1 MPARCPAS
9 ASRSLEWPYVEGLR
23 LDEAMHPLTLLTVGL
38 YGEVLPNQNGAPI
51 RLVVPWKYGFKSI
64 KSIVRIR
71 LVERQPVGS
80 WERMQP
86 REYGFYSNVNPEVHH
101 PRWSQARERRV
112 GEFFRR
118 RTLMFNGYA
127 DQVASLYTGMD
138 LKKNY
143 YVARAAWTAFDALN
157 AVKRNEAFT
166 PAWSEKPL
174 LKSWQKVKPPL
185 GWPRETDSL
194 CPVCVREARQEIL
207 DGKRDYTVLLTE
219 KIGEIKAQIIE
230 RDGKILM
237 VKDCPLHGHF
247 EDVMAIDPAF
257 FKHLEEAFPGSD
269 IAAHADEKLH
279 NHGSSTIKYG
289 RGAVLTIDL
298 TNRCNMM
305 CDPCFMDANQVG
317 FVHELSW
324 DDIKTLLDNAI
335 SLKPRRQL
343 SVQFSGG
350 EPTLSPYFL
359 DAVRYCKKVGYSSVQ
374 AATNGIEFAKS
385 PEFCRAAAE
394 AGLRYVYLQFDG
406 IGNAAN
412 SHRLVGNLF
421 DVKLR
426 AIENLW
432 TAGVDIV
439 PVVTIVNGINNEQV
453 GRIIQFAL
461 DNPRKINFL
470 SFQPV
475 SFTGRDEEVTPERRA
490 AQRYTLSHLAHD
502 VKNQTGL
509 GDPVRD
515 WFPISF
521 MGTFTDWADLV
532 HGPSAEWGNLTCGCH
547 PNCGVGMAVMIDKET
562 KEARPVTEFLNADQ
576 LARDL
581 RRVNDAG
588 RGRFLS
594 VAGMA
599 LALMKNYDPFKS
611 PTHFKLTDLLKKFDK
626 TFGATGKDYGR
637 VDGQRTRDDI
647 EKRRADR
654 WNFLFIAGMWFQD
667 LFNYDFR
674 RTERCIIPYAT
685 QEGEISFC
693 AYNTGVG
700 WRNIIEKM
708 HMTAT
713 LTKWYEEHGRHEIF
727 AGGKQVALDST
738 AHNLVLDAEAVAAGR
753 QTDLDEAGVARNA
766 REEKLRARDEA
777 KKRQQEHERM
787 AELYRQHVLKAE
799 PAPPVVQI
807 QGLGKK
813 KDNVTVTH

>member
-1 MPARCPAS
+1 MHKPVK
-9 ASRSLEWPYVEGLR
+9 YVEKG
-23 LDEAMHPLTLLTVGL
+23 LTLAAR
-38 YGEVLPNQNGAPI
+38 GAW
-51 RLVVPWKYGFKSI
+51 VV
-64 KSIVRIR
+64 
-71 LVERQPVGS
+71 
-80 WERMQP
+80 
-86 REYGFYSNVNPEVHH
+86 
-101 PRWSQARERRV
+101 
-112 GEFFRR
+112 
-118 RTLMFNGYA
+118 
-127 DQVASLYTGMD
+127 
-138 LKKNY
+138 
-143 YVARAAWTAFDALN
+143 FDALN
-157 AVKRNEAFT
+157 SIKQNESFT
-166 PAWSEKPL
+166 PKWSDKPL

-207 DGKRDYTVLLTE
+207 DGKRDYKVLLTE
-219 KIGEIKAQIIE
+219 KIGEIKATIIE
-230 RDGKILM
+230 RNGKIMM
-237 VKDCPLHGHF
+237 VKDCPIHGHF
-247 EDVMAIDPAF
+247 EDVMAIDSAF
-257 FKHLEEAFPGSD
+257 FRHLEESFPGSD
-269 IAAHADEKLH
+269 MRAHNDEKLH

-289 RGAVLTIDL
+289 RGSVLTVDL

-317 FVHELSW
+317 FVHELAW
-324 DDIKTLLDNAI
+324 EEIKTLLDNAI
-335 SLKPRRQL
+335 TIKPRRQM

-359 DAVRYCKKVGYSSVQ
+359 DAVRYSRKVGYNSVQ

-385 PEFCRAAAE
+385 PEFAKAAAE
-394 AGLRYVYLQFDG
+394 AGLRYAYLQFDG

-432 TAGVDIV
+432 RAGVDIV
-439 PVVTIVNGINNEQV
+439 PVTTIVNGVNNEQV

-461 DNPRKINFL
+461 DNPKKISFL

-475 SFTGRDEEVTPERRA
+475 SFTGRDEEITDERRH

-502 VKNQTGL
+502 VKKQTGL
-509 GDPVRD
+509 GEPVRD

-532 HGPSAEWGNLTCGCH
+532 HGPTSDWGQLNCGCH
-547 PNCGVGMAVMIDKET
+547 PNCGIGMAVMVDKET
-562 KEARPVTEFLNADQ
+562 KEAVPVTAFLKGEQ
-576 LARDL
+576 LAKDIAK
-581 RRVNDAG
+581 VNDAG
-588 RGRFLS
+588 RGRKMS
-594 VAGMA
+594 VVGMA

-611 PTHFKLTDLLKKFDK
+611 PTHFKMADLLKKFDK
-626 TFGATGKDYGR
+626 TFGATKGARTGKYGR
-637 VDGQRTRDDI
+637 VEGDRTEKDI
-647 EKRRADR
+647 ELRRGDR

-693 AYNTGVG
+693 AYNTGIG

-713 LTKWYEEHGRHEIF
+713 LTKWYDEHGRHEIF
-727 AGGKQVALDST
+727 AGGKKVALDT
-738 AHNLVLDAEAVAAGR
+738 TQHTLKLDSEAVNKGI
-753 QTDLDEAGVARNA
+753 QHDLDEKGIAKTA
-766 REEKLRARDEA
+766 REEKIRARKA
-777 KKRQQEHERM
+777 QHENEKM
-787 AELYRQHVLKAE
+787 AELYRQVVLKE
-799 PAPPVVQI
+799 PKPEVATGLQI

-813 KDNVTVTH
+813 KDTETVAH

>member
-1 MPARCPAS
+1 MHKPIKYF
-9 ASRSLEWPYVEGLR
+9 EKGL
-23 LDEAMHPLTLLTVGL
+23 T
-38 YGEVLPNQNGAPI
+38 
-51 RLVVPWKYGFKSI
+51 F
-64 KSIVRIR
+64 
-71 LVERQPVGS
+71 
-80 WERMQP
+80 
-86 REYGFYSNVNPEVHH
+86 
-101 PRWSQARERRV
+101 
-112 GEFFRR
+112 
-118 RTLMFNGYA
+118 
-127 DQVASLYTGMD
+127 VAQG
-138 LKKNY
+138 
-143 YVARAAWTAFDALN
+143 AWTVFDALN
-157 AVKRNEAFT
+157 SIKPNDSFT

-194 CPVCVREARQEIL
+194 CPVCVREARQEIV
-207 DGKRDYTVLLTE
+207 DGKRDYKELLTE
-219 KIGEIKAQIIE
+219 KIGEIKATIIE
-230 RDGKILM
+230 RDGQILM
-237 VKDCPLHGHF
+237 VKDCPIHGHF
-247 EDVMAIDPAF
+247 EDVMAMDSAF
-257 FKHLEEAFPGSD
+257 FKHLEDTFPGSD
-269 IAAHADEKLH
+269 IRSHADEKLH

-317 FVHELSW
+317 FVHELGW
-324 DDIKTLLDNAI
+324 DEIKTLLDNAI
-335 SLKPRRQL
+335 SLKPRRQM

-359 DAVRYCKKVGYSSVQ
+359 DAVRYAKKVGYNSVQ

-385 PEFCRAAAE
+385 VDFARAAAE

-432 TAGVDIV
+432 RSGVDIV
-439 PVVTIVNGINNEQV
+439 PVTTIVNGVNNEQV

-461 DNPRKINFL
+461 DNPKKISFL

-475 SFTGRDEEVTPERRA
+475 SFTGRDEEITDERRQ

-502 VKNQTGL
+502 VKNQTGI
-509 GDPVRD
+509 GEPTRD

-521 MGTFTDWADLV
+521 MGTFGDWADLV
-532 HGPSAEWGNLTCGCH
+532 HGPAAEWGHLSCGCH
-547 PNCGVGMAVMIDKET
+547 PNCGVGMAVIIDKET
-562 KEARPVTEFLNADQ
+562 TEAVPITAFLNGPR
-576 LARDL
+576 LAKDIAK
-581 RRVNDAG
+581 VNDAA
-588 RGRFLS
+588 RGKFLS
-594 VAGMA
+594 VVGMA
-599 LALMKNYDPFKS
+599 LALMRNYDPFKT
-611 PTHFKLTDLLKKFDK
+611 PTHFSLANLLQRFDK
-626 TFGATGKDYGR
+626 AFGATGRDYGK
-637 VDGQRTRDDI
+637 VSGDRTLADI

-654 WNFLFIAGMWFQD
+654 FNFMFIAGMWFQD

-693 AYNTGVG
+693 AYNTGIG

-727 AGGKQVALDST
+727 AGGKAVGLDST
-738 AHNLVLDAEAVAAGR
+738 AHSLLLDADSVNKAK
-753 QTDLDEAGVARNA
+753 QTDLDEKGIAKTA
-766 REEKLRARDEA
+766 REEKIRARKA
-777 KKRQQEHERM
+777 QQEHQRM
-787 AELYRQHVLKAE
+787 AELYRQVVLKE
-799 PAPPVVQI
+799 PKPEVATGLQI
-807 QGLGKK
+807 QGLKK
-813 KDNVTVTH
+813 KPETDTETVTH

>member
-1 MPARCPAS
+1 MHKPVK
-9 ASRSLEWPYVEGLR
+9 YVEKGLTIAAR
-23 LDEAMHPLTLLTVGL
+23 
-38 YGEVLPNQNGAPI
+38 GAW
-51 RLVVPWKYGFKSI
+51 VV
-64 KSIVRIR
+64 
-71 LVERQPVGS
+71 
-80 WERMQP
+80 
-86 REYGFYSNVNPEVHH
+86 
-101 PRWSQARERRV
+101 
-112 GEFFRR
+112 
-118 RTLMFNGYA
+118 
-127 DQVASLYTGMD
+127 
-138 LKKNY
+138 
-143 YVARAAWTAFDALN
+143 FDALN
-157 AVKRNEAFT
+157 RIKPNESFT
-166 PAWSEKPL
+166 PNWSDKPL

-207 DGKRDYTVLLTE
+207 DGKRDYKVLLTE
-219 KIGEIKAQIIE
+219 KIGEIKATILE
-230 RDGKILM
+230 RDGKIMM
-237 VKDCPLHGHF
+237 VKDCPIHGHF
-247 EDVMAIDPAF
+247 EDVMAIDSAF
-257 FKHLEEAFPGSD
+257 FRHLEESFPGSD
-269 IAAHADEKLH
+269 MRAHNDEKLH

-289 RGAVLTIDL
+289 RGSVLTVDL

-317 FVHELSW
+317 FVHELGW
-324 DDIKTLLDNAI
+324 EEIKTLLDNAI
-335 SLKPRRQL
+335 TIKPRRQM

-359 DAVRYCKKVGYSSVQ
+359 DAVRYSRKVGYNSVQ

-385 PEFCRAAAE
+385 PEFAKAAAE
-394 AGLRYVYLQFDG
+394 AGLRYAYLQFDG

-432 TAGVDIV
+432 RAGVDIV
-439 PVVTIVNGINNEQV
+439 PVTTIVNGVNNEQV

-461 DNPRKINFL
+461 DNPKKISFL

-475 SFTGRDEEVTPERRA
+475 SFTGRDEEITDERRH

-502 VKNQTGL
+502 VKSQTGL
-509 GDPVRD
+509 GEPVRD

-532 HGPSAEWGNLTCGCH
+532 HGPTSDWGQLNCGCH
-547 PNCGVGMAVMIDKET
+547 PNCGVGMAVMVDKET
-562 KEARPVTEFLNADQ
+562 KEAVPVTAFLKGGQ
-576 LARDL
+576 LAKDIA
-581 RRVNDAG
+581 RVNDAA
-588 RGRFLS
+588 RGRTMS
-594 VAGMA
+594 VVGMA

-611 PTHFKLTDLLKKFDK
+611 PTHFKMADLLKKFDK
-626 TFGATGKDYGR
+626 TFGATKGARSGKYGR
-637 VDGQRTRDDI
+637 VEGDRTDADI
-647 EKRRADR
+647 ERRRSDR

-693 AYNTGVG
+693 AYNTGIG

-727 AGGKQVALDST
+727 AGNKKVALESADHS
-738 AHNLVLDAEAVAAGR
+738 LKLDAEAVAKGK
-753 QTDLDEAGVARNA
+753 QTDLDEKGIAKTA
-766 REEKLRARDEA
+766 REEKLRARRAE
-777 KKRQQEHERM
+777 QENKRM
-787 AELYRQHVLKAE
+787 AELYRQVVLKEAKPE
-799 PAPPVVQI
+799 IATGLQI
-807 QGLGKK
+807 QGLGGK
-813 KDNVTVTH
+813 KDKDTVTH